1 MEMENET
8 ISLVFKGETQKFEH
22 RVGKSTQEQ
31 ALLLRV
37 QASRFICYA
46 RKVARLSPNNKG
58 LGLTF
63 PRRRRGYCHLDRRVY
78 KDLQTGKYANR
89 QTLGEVNRQ
98 FIGFKGP
105 E

>member
-22 RVGKSTQEQ
+22 RVGKSTQVQ
-31 ALLLRV
+31 APVVRA